1 MVQIKAGGTVKPRAG
16 APNKVAVVMDEF
28 KEGRLH
34 SGSKKGP
41 LVHNEEDTVNSRC
54 LKPYHRYVVIKNK
67 SLYCHQ

>member
-41 LVHNEEDTVNSRC
+41 LVHNQRQALAIALSEQRRANQRRG
-54 LKPYHRYVVIKNK
+54 HR
-67 SLYCHQ
+67 